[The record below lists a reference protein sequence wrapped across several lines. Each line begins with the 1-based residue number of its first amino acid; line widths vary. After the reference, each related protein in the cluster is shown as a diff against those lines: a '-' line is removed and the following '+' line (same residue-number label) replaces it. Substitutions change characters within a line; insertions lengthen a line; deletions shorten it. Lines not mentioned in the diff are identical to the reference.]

1 MSVVLRPFRPDE
13 VDELWARRQREIA
26 EGSVWG
32 PSSREQVAERVAHSG
47 TWTDTAA
54 GLLFAVEADGV
65 LVGDVQARRSQT
77 VYPPGV
83 VEIGIDLHAEADR
96 GRGIGRQ
103 AVAQLT
109 RRLFEAGDAHRV
121 QLSTDVDNEAMRRVA
136 ELLGF
141 GFEGILR
148 GFMPSPEGP
157 RDYALYGMTETDYR
171 GVSTSWTST
180 S

>member
-1 MSVVLRPFRPDE
+1 MSVFLRPFRPDE

-77 VYPPGV
+77 VYLPPR
-83 VEIGIDLHAEADR
+83 HR
-96 GRGIGRQ
+96 GQRPQYLTGS
-103 AVAQLT
+103 AVT
-109 RRLFEAGDAHRV
+109 RSPGLNRV
-121 QLSTDVDNEAMRRVA
+121 
-136 ELLGF
+136 
-141 GFEGILR
+141 
-148 GFMPSPEGP
+148 
-157 RDYALYGMTETDYR
+157 
-171 GVSTSWTST
+171 TSAPTSSIT
-180 S
+180 PAKS